1 MVALVE
7 QQIER
12 SQDGV
17 LSGVNVRQVFHVG
30 QPAQLTQT
38 AATPMQASV
47 DGLSV
52 DQERLADLLGG
63 QTTQPPQDQCHV
75 RLAVQAGVA
84 NREHHRQLAGALGSR
99 GQCRLDRAGQRRR
112 RRQLGQERAAA
123 LFSADDV
130 DRPVVGGPDDPRL
143 RVLRQ
148 TEAPG
153 VHGTHQRVVDD
164 ILGERDVGRAQDP
177 GQRADQVRV
186 LLPEQVLNQLRRR
199 HRGGPFVHERQIRW
213 SWTGRTST
221 EPPNSYVGHVRAT
234 SMASSREAASMIML
248 PVTRSFDSA

>member
-7 QQIER
+7 QQIQR
-12 SQDGV
+12 SQHGIPPGAD
-17 LSGVNVRQVFHVG
+17 VRQVLHVG

-38 AATPMQASV
+38 AAPPVQAPV
-47 DGLSV
+47 DGLSIG
-52 DQERLADLLGG
+52 QERLADLLGR
-63 QTTQPPQDQCHV
+63 QTAQPPQDQCHV

-84 NREHHRQLAGALGSR
+84 NREHHRQLADALGGR

-123 LFSADDV
+123 PFPADDV

-148 TEAPG
+148 PEAPG
-153 VHGTHQRVVDD
+153 VHGTDQRVVDD
-164 ILGERDVGRAQDP
+164 VLGERDVGRAQDP

-186 LLPEQVLNQLRRR
+186 LLPEQVLDQLRR
-199 HRGGPFVHERQIRW
+199 
-213 SWTGRTST
+213 
-221 EPPNSYVGHVRAT
+221 
-234 SMASSREAASMIML
+234 
-248 PVTRSFDSA
+248 